1 MLIINRG
8 YKKKEANTL
17 MSTRFDKEIKKSFIV
32 ILIPLDGTKV
42 FFSWWWSSISKER
55 RRRKRK

>member
-1 MLIINRG
+1 MLIINRV

-42 FFSWWWSSISKER
+42 FFS
-55 RRRKRK
+55 